1 MAEAI
6 AIFHPTASV
15 LFSDGGLKEAAAFLD
30 DEGDECEAED
40 ASYVVVLAGT
50 DALIVELDDLELLHL
65 N

>member
-6 AIFHPTASV
+6 AIFSPTASV

-30 DEGDECEAED
+30 DEGDECDAED

-50 DALIVELDDLELLHL
+50 EALLVELEDLELLHL